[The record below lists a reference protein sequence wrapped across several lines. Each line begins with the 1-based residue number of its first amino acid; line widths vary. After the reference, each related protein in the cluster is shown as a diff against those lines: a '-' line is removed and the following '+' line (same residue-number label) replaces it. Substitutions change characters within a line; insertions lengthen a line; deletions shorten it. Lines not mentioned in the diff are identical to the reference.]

1 MIHCLYQP
9 GNEKDLCNENIDLVN
24 TYLFYQM
31 YKVHD
36 IVCLRDQFA
45 NVWQS

>member
-1 MIHCLYQP
+1 MIPCLSGKEQ
-9 GNEKDLCNENIDLVN
+9 DLSHKNMVH

-36 IVCLRDQFA
+36 IVYFED
-45 NVWQS
+45 